1 MSDCDVSAME
11 EYMAQP
17 DEREHMG
24 IMEVWVQPSGN
35 VALYKATI
43 SSDASIQEMLK
54 AGTTIK
60 GGLMAWMVI
69 QFQLFRTGIS
79 VNVDLFPARH
89 EFVLTVL

>member
-35 VALYKATI
+35 VALYKATL
-43 SSDASIQEMLK
+43 SNDARIQEILK
-54 AGTTIK
+54 SGTTIK

-79 VNVDLFPARH
+79 VNVDLLPARH